1 MRGTVQKALESNR
14 CTPVMIMNGQD
25 RDLRL
30 LRQEIFKDTSLD
42 FQQYK
47 ESYVKRRIGI
57 RMRARGTSTY
67 SDYLHLLRS
76 EPLEYEDLL
85 RDITINV
92 THFFR
97 DPETFQ
103 IIQEEILPL
112 LIYEKVKNNRRV
124 IRLWCAGC
132 SSGEEAYSYAI
143 LLKDLLGEEFNNFIV
158 SVHGTD
164 IDNKSLAVAKKGR
177 YLPRQIENVKPAFL
191 KRFFTFDGEMYEV
204 SDEIKDMVHFKKQD
218 LFSGEKSKHYDLISC
233 RNVLIY
239 FSKEMQSKL
248 FSEFYRS
255 LNEWGYLVIGKTETL
270 IGEARDRFPAINSR
284 ERIFQKE
291 KR

>member
-1 MRGTVQKALESNR
+1 MG
-14 CTPVMIMNGQD
+14 GQD
-25 RDLRL
+25 RDFKL

-42 FQQYK
+42 LQQYK
-47 ESYVKRRIGI
+47 DNYLKRRIGI
-57 RMRARGTSTY
+57 RMRARGIDTY

-76 EPLEYEDLL
+76 DPLEYQYLL
-85 RDITINV
+85 KNISINV

-97 DPETFQ
+97 DPEAFQ
-103 IIQEEILPL
+103 IIEKEILPL
-112 LIYEKVKNNRRV
+112 MIYEKVKNNRRV

-164 IDNKSLAVAKKGR
+164 IDDRALAVAKKGR
-177 YLPRQIENVKPAFL
+177 YLPRQIENVKHTFL
-191 KRFFTFDGEMYEV
+191 KRFFTFDGERYQV
-204 SDEIKDMVHFKKQD
+204 SDEIKGMLHFKKQD
-218 LFSGEKSKHYDLISC
+218 LFSGEKSRHFDLISC
-233 RNVLIY
+233 RNVFIY

-248 FSEFYRS
+248 FSEFYKA
-255 LNEWGYLVIGKTETL
+255 LNEGGYLVIGKTETL
-270 IGEARDRFPAINSR
+270 VGGAKDRFLTINSR